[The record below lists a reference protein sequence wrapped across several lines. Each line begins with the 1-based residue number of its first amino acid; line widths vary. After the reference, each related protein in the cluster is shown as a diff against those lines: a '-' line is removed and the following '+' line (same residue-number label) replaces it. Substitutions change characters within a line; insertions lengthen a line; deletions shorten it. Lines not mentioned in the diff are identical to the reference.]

1 MRKFYFNYLW
11 SMSKIIA
18 TYRYIPFGT
27 KVNIVSSSDLQECCR
42 LYALEFD
49 EEDDYS
55 EDQALFIQGKGNEV
69 FLAFRSN
76 ITISDIIHEVTHM
89 VEHVLNFHGVAED
102 GDEYSE
108 LMAYGIS
115 FWSELIIAT
124 FVKNMPM
131 LTSWVKEYAKIPD
144 QYLIEL

>member
-1 MRKFYFNYLW
+1 
-11 SMSKIIA
+11 MSKIIA

-27 KVNIVSSSDLQECCR
+27 KVNIVTSNNLQEACE
-42 LYALEFD
+42 LYAAEFD
-49 EEDDYS
+49 ADDDYS
-55 EDQALFIQGKGNEV
+55 EDQALFIQGKMNEI

-76 ITISDIIHEVTHM
+76 VTISDIIHEVTHM
-89 VEHVLNFHGVAED
+89 VEHVLDFHGVAED

-115 FWSELIIAT
+115 FWSELILVT

-131 LTSWVKEYAKIPD
+131 TTAWVREYAKIPD

>member
-1 MRKFYFNYLW
+1 
-11 SMSKIIA
+11 MSKIIA
-18 TYRYIPFGT
+18 TYRYIPYGT
-27 KVNIVSSSDLQECCR
+27 KVNIVTSNDLQEACE
-42 LYALEFD
+42 LYAAEYD
-49 EEDDYS
+49 ADDDYS
-55 EDQALFIQGKGNEV
+55 NDQALFIEGKGNEL

-76 ITISDIIHEVTHM
+76 VTISDIIHEVTHM
-89 VEHVLNFHGVAED
+89 VEHVLDFHNIAED

-115 FWSELIIAT
+115 FWSELILVT

-131 LTSWVKEYAKIPD
+131 TTAWVREYAKVPD